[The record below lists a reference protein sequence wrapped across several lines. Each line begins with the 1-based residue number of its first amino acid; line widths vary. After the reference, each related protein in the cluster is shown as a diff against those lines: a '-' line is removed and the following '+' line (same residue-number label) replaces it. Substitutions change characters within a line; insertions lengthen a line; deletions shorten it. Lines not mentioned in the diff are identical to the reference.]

1 MVLMGKSSTND
12 GFSWIFQLVMFDD
25 QRVTCPSQLFLKDRC
40 AKVDTQPDAWIREGS
55 CIRNVMR
62 C

>member
-12 GFSWIFQLVMFDD
+12 GFSWIFQLVMLDD

-40 AKVDTQPDAWIREGS
+40 AKVDTQPDASGYAKA
-55 CIRNVMR
+55 
-62 C
+62 